1 MKKLQRVV
9 GVLLAGSLCLNPHIA
24 VAGPNDDKSIATEE
38 HVDSPK
44 IFWEGDSFLL
54 KSESSQGLKPIEET
68 ANWIGK
74 GDTSKKQQYVWQVGD
89 DPRLEFLGDEGDL
102 LYWAPAAVDKGYPI
116 WIGFGADIGIPVEQF
131 RDESF
136 QLDLI
141 DFDGPGKMELFTA
154 STEDFPVTRLLSSH
168 DQGRRSSW
176 INPGMH
182 THNETTFTRPGQYT
196 ATYRASARDL
206 EGKLVA
212 SKPQTVAWQVGGTR
226 PSSDGLGNIR
236 TAYDKATEGDTSKYS
251 FTIQP
256 HDSSSGG
263 KDAQYLTDLT
273 FSTGSSSDSGTAVFY
288 IDGYYLAE
296 VPVKNGTATWP
307 EMIGSQRSN
316 FQVVYI
322 PAGKGARWVSEPLEY
337 ERTAE
342 GLTTQQA
349 GNFPEPASQ
358 DPAPA
363 FDYSDKELTDNS
375 VTISTEPYERGEDMV
390 AITVQPADDR
400 ISFRVRGGYYESEDA
415 EYPDCEVNFI
425 SAPGE
430 RTQVETREGCTSPGM
445 VLRLELTPDAT
456 TIAQRSNF
464 SMVVPE
470 SGEVSGETKW
480 AKSQGAESDPDP
492 VTSAPATPT
501 SAVPEPKETASPT
514 AAPASPTAAPAE
526 PAVPGKNEPTKTA
539 EPQPDPK
546 KPAQKCE
553 KLRID
558 DGHVDLGPVMLNDKL
573 TFALGDDSGI
583 HFKGHATHDVSNVA
597 LVVKPHARQEIGK
610 KGITVEKFPFLKGT
624 GDHVWALSQSQKQ
637 GLIWPGFSSEHVPGL
652 EKGTQVTFEIQPLE
666 APKDGQW
673 WAFLTDNFGTKV
685 QEMLASSDGP
695 ASFKRDGRVHM
706 HNYWMFTKP
715 GIYRMKMRT
724 LIGSDQAT
732 EWNTVTFHVLDK
744 GQTEIADDECAPESN
759 PSVPGAPSLPGAP
772 GGKDTSKG
780 NSDLLT
786 AGLVTA
792 GVVAAAKVVKD
803 LKNAAAPQKE
813 GGSSQSAVA
822 QGGTKSQASHTGA
835 QQTAGTNAAPAQPG
849 KKMLASTGANVMILI
864 GLAMWLAGMGFA
876 FLSLRRLRG

>member
-24 VAGPNDDKSIATEE
+24 VAGPNDDKTIATEE

-89 DPRLEFLGDEGDL
+89 DPRLKFLGDEGDL
-102 LYWAPAAVDKGYPI
+102 LYWAPAAVDTGYPI

-168 DQGRRSSW
+168 DQGRRSTW

-206 EGKLVA
+206 KGKLVA

-226 PSSDGLGNIR
+226 PSPDGLGDIR
-236 TAYDKATEGDTSKYS
+236 SAYDKAEDGNTSKYS

-256 HDSSSGG
+256 HDASSGG

-390 AITVQPADDR
+390 AITVQPADER

-456 TIAQRSNF
+456 TIGQRTNF
-464 SMVVPE
+464 SMEIPE
-470 SGEVSGETKW
+470 SGEVSGKAQL
-480 AKSQGAESDPDP
+480 AKAQAPKNDPDP
-492 VTSAPATPT
+492 ITSAPATPT
-501 SAVPEPKETASPT
+501 SAAPKPTETPDAEPTPKPKETASPGSP
-514 AAPASPTAAPAE
+514 AASTKMAE
-526 PAVPGKNEPTKTA
+526 PEP
-539 EPQPDPK
+539 EPEA
-546 KPAQKCE
+546 PAQKCE

-583 HFKGHATHDVSNVA
+583 HSQKHVTHDASNVA
-597 LVVKPHARQEIGK
+597 LVVKPHARQQIGK

-652 EKGTQVTFEIQPLE
+652 EKGTQVTFEIEPLE

-685 QEMLASSDGP
+685 QEMLGSSDGP

-706 HNYWMFTKP
+706 HNNWMFTKP

-724 LIGSDQAT
+724 LIGADQAT

-744 GQTEIADDECAPESN
+744 GQTEITDDECAPGSN
-759 PSVPGAPSLPGAP
+759 PGAPGTPGTPGVPDTP

-780 NSDLLT
+780 KTDLLT
-786 AGLVTA
+786 AGLITA

-813 GGSSQSAVA
+813 GGSNSQSAAA
-822 QGGTKSQASHTGA
+822 QGGTKPQSGA
-835 QQTAGTNAAPAQPG
+835 QHNAGTNAAPAQNG

-864 GLAMWLAGMGFA
+864 GIAMWLAGMGFA

>member
-24 VAGPNDDKSIATEE
+24 VAGPNDDKTIATEE

-89 DPRLEFLGDEGDL
+89 DPRLKFLGDEGDL
-102 LYWAPAAVDKGYPI
+102 LYWAPAAVDTGYPI

-168 DQGRRSSW
+168 DQGRRSTW

-206 EGKLVA
+206 KGKLVA

-226 PSSDGLGNIR
+226 PSSDGLGDIR

-263 KDAQYLTDLT
+263 KDARYLTDLT
-273 FSTGSSSDSGTAVFY
+273 FTTGARSDSGTAVFY

-296 VPVKNGTATWP
+296 VPVKNGTATWA
-307 EMIGSQRSN
+307 EMIGSQSSN

-337 ERTAE
+337 ERTADS
-342 GLTTQQA
+342 LTTQQP
-349 GNFPEPASQ
+349 GNFPEPTSQ
-358 DPAPA
+358 DPAPS
-363 FDYSDKELTDNS
+363 FDDSVKELTDNS
-375 VTISTEPYERGEDMV
+375 VTISTKPYEHGEDMV
-390 AITVQPADDR
+390 AITVQPADER

-470 SGEVSGETKW
+470 SGEVSGEAKW
-480 AKSQGAESDPDP
+480 AKSQGAENDTDP

-501 SAVPEPKETASPT
+501 SAAPKPTETPDAEPTPKPKETASPGSP
-514 AAPASPTAAPAE
+514 AASTKMAE
-526 PAVPGKNEPTKTA
+526 PEP
-539 EPQPDPK
+539 EPEA
-546 KPAQKCE
+546 PAQKCE

-583 HFKGHATHDVSNVA
+583 HSQKHVTHDASNVA
-597 LVVKPHARQEIGK
+597 LVVKPHARQQIGK

-652 EKGTQVTFEIQPLE
+652 EKGTQVTFEIEPLE

-685 QEMLASSDGP
+685 QEMLGSSDGP

-706 HNYWMFTKP
+706 HNNWMFTKP

-724 LIGSDQAT
+724 LIGADQAT

-744 GQTEIADDECAPESN
+744 GQTEITDDECAPGSN
-759 PSVPGAPSLPGAP
+759 PGAPGTPGTPGVPDTP

-780 NSDLLT
+780 KTDLLT
-786 AGLVTA
+786 AGLITA

-813 GGSSQSAVA
+813 GGSNSQSAAA
-822 QGGTKSQASHTGA
+822 QGGTKPQSGA
-835 QQTAGTNAAPAQPG
+835 QHNAGTNAAPAQNG

-864 GLAMWLAGMGFA
+864 GIAMWLAGMGFA